1 MGIGQFNWLSDS
13 LNGDL
18 TYLPWMYYRD
28 MVWVSKKR
36 SPIASYDG
44 IVRPFDMYTW
54 SFILGVMLAV
64 FLLLR
69 VMEKL
74 WPFVSGQ
81 QDTKNYL
88 YEGC

>member
-1 MGIGQFNWLSDS
+1 
-13 LNGDL
+13 
-18 TYLPWMYYRD
+18 MYYRD

-44 IVRPFDMYTW
+44 IVRPFDIYTW
-54 SFILGVMLAV
+54 SFILGFMIAV

-74 WPFVSGQ
+74 WAFVSGQ
-81 QDTKNYL
+81 LDTENYL
-88 YEGC
+88 YEGQSCAVK